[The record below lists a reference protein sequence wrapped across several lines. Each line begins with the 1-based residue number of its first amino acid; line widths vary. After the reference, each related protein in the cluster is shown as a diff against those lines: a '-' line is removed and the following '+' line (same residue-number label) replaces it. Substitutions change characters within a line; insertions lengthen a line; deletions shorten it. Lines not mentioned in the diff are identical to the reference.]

1 MNNEKTSQFELLER
15 IEREV
20 RSVLNLKNK
29 LSFSENLENKGL
41 DSLNSVKLII
51 SLEAMFNIT
60 IKDEEMKMENI
71 LTIYKINKLIND
83 KLS

>member
-1 MNNEKTSQFELLER
+1 MDNEETSQFDFLER

-20 RSVLNLKNK
+20 RSILNLKNK
-29 LSFSENLENKGL
+29 LSFSENLDNKGL
-41 DSLNSVKLII
+41 DSMNSVKLII

-60 IKDEEMKMENI
+60 ITDEEMEMENI
-71 LTIYKINKLIND
+71 LTIDKINKLIND

>member
-1 MNNEKTSQFELLER
+1 MNNEETSQFDFLER

-20 RSVLNLKNK
+20 RSILNLKNK
-29 LSFSENLENKGL
+29 LSFSENLDNKGL
-41 DSLNSVKLII
+41 DSMNSVKLII

-60 IKDEEMKMENI
+60 ITDEEMEMDNI
-71 LTIYKINKLIND
+71 LTIDKINKLISD